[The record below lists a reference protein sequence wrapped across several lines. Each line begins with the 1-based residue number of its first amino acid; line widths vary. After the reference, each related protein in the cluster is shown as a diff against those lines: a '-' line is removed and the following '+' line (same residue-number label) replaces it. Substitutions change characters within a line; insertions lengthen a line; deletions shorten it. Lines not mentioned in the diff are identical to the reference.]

1 MNEQTRPLT
10 TAEELAQLDAEIPA
24 LEQLLN
30 QKQMRRKHLWAVQ
43 QGLVFSAEKTAQIQR
58 EFDESRRRK
67 EEAQLALEEAARQE
81 ATEAREAE
89 KEKARLNNERIQR
102 QHEERENY
110 IRSMS
115 PPR

>member
-30 QKQMRRKHLWAVQ
+30 QKEMRYKHLWAVN

-58 EFDESRRRK
+58 GFDEDRRRK
-67 EEAQLALEEAARQE
+67 EEAQLALEEAARRE
-81 ATEAREAE
+81 ATEARQAE
-89 KEKARLNNERIQR
+89 LERARQSNERIRR